1 MVQND
6 KKIINAWCFFDWANS
21 AYSLVIT
28 AAIFPIY
35 YNQAT
40 RTAFGGNMV
49 SFLGYQ
55 IENTVLLSY
64 AYSFSFLII
73 SFLLPMLSG
82 ISDYS
87 GKKKMFMRFF
97 TMLGAAACFTLF
109 FFDGSNVELGI
120 FAAVTASIG
129 FAGGLVFY
137 NAFLPEIATPDRY
150 DAVSARGFSMG
161 YFGSTLLLIFNL
173 IMVLNPE
180 LFGLEGA
187 GIASKISFI
196 TVGIW
201 WIGFSQ
207 ITFYYLKDTPTAKPI
222 NIDVLSKGF
231 HELKDV
237 WYSVQ
242 HHPNIKRFLIS
253 FFCYSTGVQTL
264 LLIAAIFAEKEI
276 KMESSELIGVV
287 LLLQIVAI
295 VGAFITAQISERK
308 GNQFALML
316 LLFIWISICIGGYFV
331 GSKTQFYLLAAL
343 LGAVMGGVQSLSRAT
358 YAKLLP
364 ESSDSND
371 KHTASY
377 FSFYDV
383 LEKVSIV
390 IGTFLNGFITQL
402 SDGNM
407 RNSMLTLACFF
418 IVGALVMSR
427 VRVITPT
434 ALKTEF

>member
-1 MVQND
+1 MIQND

-40 RTAFGGNMV
+40 RTAFDGNIV
-49 SFLGYQ
+49 SFFGYQ

-64 AYSFSFLII
+64 AYSFAFLII

-82 ISDYS
+82 IADYS

-120 FAAVTASIG
+120 IAAATASIG

-150 DAVSARGFSMG
+150 DAVSAKGFSMG
-161 YFGSTLLLIFNL
+161 YFGSTLLLLFNL
-173 IMVLNPE
+173 VMVLKPE
-180 LFGLEGA
+180 LFGLESA
-187 GIASKISFI
+187 GIASRISFLM
-196 TVGIW
+196 VGIW
-201 WIGFSQ
+201 WLGFSQ
-207 ITFYYLKDTPTAKPI
+207 ITFYYLEDKPTSKPI
-222 NIDVLSKGF
+222 NFGVLSQGF
-231 HELKDV
+231 RELKDV
-237 WYSVQ
+237 WKSIQ
-242 HHPNIKRFLIS
+242 HQPNIKRFLLS

-264 LLIAAIFAEKEI
+264 LLIAAIFGEKEI

-295 VGAFITAQISERK
+295 LGAFSTAQISKRK
-308 GNQFALML
+308 GNQFTL
-316 LLFIWISICIGGYFV
+316 LLLLCIWVVICIAGYFV
-331 GSKTQFYLLAAL
+331 ASKVQFYALAAC

-364 ESSDSND
+364 ESSDSSD
-371 KHTASY
+371 KQTTSY

-383 LEKVSIV
+383 LEKTSIV
-390 IGTFLNGFITQL
+390 VGTFLNGFITQL

-407 RNSMLTLACFF
+407 RNSMLTLGCFF
-418 IVGALVMSR
+418 IVGALVMSK
-427 VRVITPT
+427 VRV
-434 ALKTEF
+434 KTT